1 MNVTSITSPSG
12 SALAAL
18 SGVEPTGATG
28 AQMLP
33 GASAQTTPAQRQ
45 KAAQQFEAILVRQLL
60 SQSVGSMMGGQGHTA
75 GLMYGDLM
83 TNTLAQN
90 LTAGKGLGLGKLIE
104 TQLAPKGAAAAAK
117 LVAKPI
123 TR

>member
-1 MNVTSITSPSG
+1 MNVTSITSPGG

-18 SGVEPTGATG
+18 AGMDPAGSAATAPGAT
-28 AQMLP
+28 
-33 GASAQTTPAQRQ
+33 ASQTTPAQRQ

-90 LTAGKGLGLGKLIE
+90 LTAGKGLGLGKMIE
-104 TQLAPKGAAAAAK
+104 TQLTPKGVGAPAK
-117 LVAKPI
+117 VVAKPI

>member
-18 SGVEPTGATG
+18 SGVDPTGATP
-28 AQMLP
+28 LVP
-33 GASAQTTPAQRQ
+33 GSSTQTTPAQRQ

-60 SQSVGSMMGGQGHTA
+60 SQSVGSMMGGLGHTA

-104 TQLAPKGAAAAAK
+104 TQLAPRGAAAAAK
-117 LVAKPI
+117 VVAKPI
-123 TR
+123 QRP

>member
-1 MNVTSITSPSG
+1 MTISSITSLSG

-18 SGVEPTGATG
+18 AGVDPTGSTAM
-28 AQMLP
+28 AP
-33 GASAQTTPAQRQ
+33 GASTQTTPAQRQ

-60 SQSVGSMMGGQGHTA
+60 SESVGSMMGGQGHTA

-90 LTAGKGLGLGKLIE
+90 LTAGKGLGLGKMIE
-104 TQLAPKGAAAAAK
+104 TQLTPKGVHAAAK
-117 LVAKPI
+117 VAPKPI